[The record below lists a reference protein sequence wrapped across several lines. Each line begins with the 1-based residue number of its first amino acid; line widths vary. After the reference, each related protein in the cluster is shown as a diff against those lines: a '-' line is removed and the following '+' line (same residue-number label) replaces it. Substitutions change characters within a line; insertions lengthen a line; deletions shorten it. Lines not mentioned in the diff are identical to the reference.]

1 MSIICFHNPDEENG
15 FLSNWFLA
23 FFCLNDMKFSSV
35 EQYMMYSKA
44 RCFKD
49 IVVAEQIMK
58 TNDVATIK
66 SLGRSVS
73 HYDDV
78 IWSQVRE
85 KIVFDAV
92 KAKFSQNA
100 DLQQLLLNTG
110 DAILA
115 ECAVKDLIWGIGL
128 SMKDPNRFDMNK
140 WRGENLLGKVLMK
153 VREILRKTPLK

>member
-73 HYDDV
+73 HYDDA
-78 IWSQVRE
+78 IWCQTRE
-85 KIVFDAV
+85 KIVFDGV

-100 DLQQLLLNTG
+100 DLKQLLLNTG

-128 SMKDPNRFDMNK
+128 SMKDSNRFDMNK
-140 WRGENLLGKVLMK
+140 WRGENLLGKVLME

>member
-1 MSIICFHNPDEENG
+1 MSIICFHNPYEENG

-23 FFCLNDMKFSSV
+23 SFYLNGMKFSSV
-35 EQYMMYSKA
+35 EQYMMYCKA

-49 IVVAEQIMK
+49 IAVAEQIMK
-58 TNDVATIK
+58 TNDVAIIK

-73 HYDDV
+73 HYDDA

-85 KIVFDAV
+85 KTVFDAV
-92 KAKFSQNA
+92 MAKFSQNA
-100 DLQQLLLNTG
+100 DLKQLLLNTG

-128 SMKDPNRFDMNK
+128 SMKDSNRFDMNK

-153 VREILRKTPLK
+153 VRETLRKTPSR